1 MPLVQYF
8 KQNAADCGLWKIEE
22 DAVFFQA
29 NIPYVSPATHPE
41 KQLQQL
47 ASRMVLASLYPD
59 FPFEG
64 VTVNAAGKPVLNDD
78 RLHFSLSHC
87 KGFAAGIVSEKGP
100 VGIDVEVISD
110 RVMKIEKKF
119 LNTHELELLGQ
130 VDQHLRSSYATLLWS
145 IKETVY
151 KYWGRGG
158 VDFAQEM
165 LVTVVNFSDQGIAR
179 VVFRKQDAYPL
190 EVQFLRYDQVW
201 LSWICPH

>member
-1 MPLVQYF
+1 MPLVQLV

-22 DAVFFQA
+22 DAGFFQA
-29 NIPYVSPATHPE
+29 NISYVSPATHPG

-47 ASRMVLASLYPD
+47 ASRMVLESLHPG
-59 FPFEG
+59 FPFDEVILNG
-64 VTVNAAGKPVLNDD
+64 VGKPVLNND

-87 KGFAAGIVSEKGP
+87 NGFAAAIVSEKGP

-110 RVMKIEKKF
+110 RVFKVEKKF

-130 VDQHLRSSYATLLWS
+130 VDPHLRYSYATLLWS

-158 VDFAQEM
+158 VDFAQDM
-165 LVTVVNFSDQGIAR
+165 LVTLVNFSDQGIAR
-179 VVFRKQDAYPL
+179 VAFRKQDANQL
-190 EVQFLRYDQVW
+190 EVQFLRYGQVW
-201 LSWICPH
+201 LSWICPY